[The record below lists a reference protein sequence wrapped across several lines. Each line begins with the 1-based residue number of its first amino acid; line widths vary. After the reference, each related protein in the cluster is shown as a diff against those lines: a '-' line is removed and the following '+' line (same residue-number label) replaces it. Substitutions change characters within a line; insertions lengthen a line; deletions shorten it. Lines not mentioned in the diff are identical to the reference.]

1 MTAILTLLKPRFW
14 SFKNGHFSKDGENR
28 TVKAILFAMIG
39 FAFWAGIFMAFY
51 RVLVYFQGVEG
62 FGDILARKLL
72 SMVLVT
78 LFALLVFSSI
88 ITSLTKL
95 YLSRDLVLVHSMPVS
110 RGKLFL
116 ARWIESTVDS
126 SWMVLVYSLPVFLS
140 YGVVYKAGLFF
151 YATVGMT
158 ILPLCMIASGISAL
172 AVVLIATVLPA
183 GRLRTVFVFLG
194 LALFL
199 ILIVAFRLMQP
210 ERLANPDT
218 FASLV
223 LYFKSLETPGSPLLP
238 TTWVFDGI
246 QAALTGVMGSALFN
260 LALIWSFTVALIFVI
275 AWMSGGMYF
284 TGYSKAQTTTERLF
298 PARNQRD
305 MGWLGSVLKLTPI
318 VLSGPVKAFTVKEIR
333 TFFRDQTQWPQIFL
347 IIGLIVVYLYNFSVL
362 PLSKTPIK
370 TIYLQNLFSFLNMGL
385 AAFVLTAVAARFVY
399 PAVSIEGDAFWIVK
413 SSPIQI
419 RKFLWIKFF
428 VYYIPLLLL
437 AEILIVLS
445 NILLNVTPFMMGLS
459 VTTIFFMVPGIV
471 SMGVGFGAAYP
482 DFKSEN
488 PAQSVTSFGGLLFMI
503 LCAGFIGIIIVL
515 EAGPVYS
522 VFMAGIRGVS
532 LSPLQWIWLIGSFSL
547 VLLLCVL
554 AVILPM
560 RLGEQRLK

>member
-1 MTAILTLLKPRFW
+1 MTEILTLLKPRFW
-14 SFKNGHFSKDGENR
+14 SFKNGRSSKSAENQR
-28 TVKAILFAMIG
+28 IKAVLFGAVG
-39 FAFWAGIFMAFY
+39 LAFWVGIFAVFY
-51 RVLVYFQGVEG
+51 RVLIYFQGVEG
-62 FGDILARKLL
+62 FGDILARKLM
-72 SMVLVT
+72 SMVLLT
-78 LFALLVFSSI
+78 LFAMLIFSSI

-95 YLSRDLVLVHSMPVS
+95 YISRDLVLVHSMPVA
-110 RGKLFL
+110 KEKVFL
-116 ARWIESTVDS
+116 ARWIESTIDS
-126 SWMVLVYSLPVFLS
+126 SWMVIVYSLPVFLS
-140 YGVVYKAGLFF
+140 YGIVYGAGVFF
-151 YATVGMT
+151 YATVGLT

-172 AVVLIATVLPA
+172 AVVLIAVVLPA

-199 ILIVAFRLMQP
+199 ILIVAFRLMRP
-210 ERLANPDT
+210 ERLVNPDT

-223 LYFKSLETPGSPLLP
+223 LYFKSLETPGSPFLP
-238 TTWVFDGI
+238 TTWVFDSI
-246 QAALTGVMGSALFN
+246 QAALTGVMGSALFD
-260 LALIWSFTVALIFVI
+260 LALTWSFTITLIFTI
-275 AWMSGGMYF
+275 AWVSGRFYF
-284 TGYSKAQTTTERLF
+284 SGYSKAQTTPERLF
-298 PARNQRD
+298 PARNQR
-305 MGWLGSVLKLTPI
+305 GRGSTLILGF
-318 VLSGPVKAFTVKEIR
+318 LSGPARAFAVKEVR

-347 IIGLIVVYLYNFSVL
+347 IIALIVVYLYNFSVL
-362 PLSKTPIK
+362 PLAKSPIR

-445 NILLNVTPFMMGLS
+445 NILLHVTPFMMWLS
-459 VTTIFFMVPGIV
+459 VATIFFMVPGIV
-471 SMGVGFGAAYP
+471 AMGVGFGAAYP

-503 LCAGFIGIIIVL
+503 LCAGFIGVIIIL

-522 VFMAGIRGVS
+522 VFMADIRGAS
-532 LSPLQWIWLIGSFSL
+532 LSALQWVWLIGSFSL

-560 RLGEQRLK
+560 RLGEQRLKV

>member
-1 MTAILTLLKPRFW
+1 
-14 SFKNGHFSKDGENR
+14 
-28 TVKAILFAMIG
+28 
-39 FAFWAGIFMAFY
+39 
-51 RVLVYFQGVEG
+51 
-62 FGDILARKLL
+62 
-72 SMVLVT
+72 
-78 LFALLVFSSI
+78 
-88 ITSLTKL
+88 
-95 YLSRDLVLVHSMPVS
+95 MPVA
-110 RGKLFL
+110 KEKVFL
-116 ARWIESTVDS
+116 ARWIESTIDS
-126 SWMVLVYSLPVFLS
+126 SWMVIVYSLPVFLS
-140 YGVVYKAGLFF
+140 YGIVYGAGVFF
-151 YATVGMT
+151 YATVGLT

-172 AVVLIATVLPA
+172 AVVLIAVVLPA

-199 ILIVAFRLMQP
+199 ILIVAFRLMRP
-210 ERLANPDT
+210 ERLVNPDT

-223 LYFKSLETPGSPLLP
+223 LYFKSLETPGSPFLP
-238 TTWVFDGI
+238 TTWVFDSI
-246 QAALTGVMGSALFN
+246 QAALTGVMGSALFD
-260 LALIWSFTVALIFVI
+260 LALTWSFTITLIFTI
-275 AWMSGGMYF
+275 AWVSGRFYF
-284 TGYSKAQTTTERLF
+284 SGYSKAQTTLERLF
-298 PARNQRD
+298 PARNQR
-305 MGWLGSVLKLTPI
+305 GRGSTLILGF
-318 VLSGPVKAFTVKEIR
+318 LSGPVRAFAVKEVR

-347 IIGLIVVYLYNFSVL
+347 IIALIVVYLYNFSVL
-362 PLSKTPIK
+362 PLAKSPIS

-445 NILLNVTPFMMGLS
+445 NILLHVTPFMMWLS
-459 VTTIFFMVPGIV
+459 VATIFFMVPGIV
-471 SMGVGFGAAYP
+471 AMGVGFGAAYP

-503 LCAGFIGIIIVL
+503 LCAGFIGVIIIL

-522 VFMAGIRGVS
+522 VFMADIRGAS
-532 LSPLQWIWLIGSFSL
+532 LSALQWVWLIGSFSL

-560 RLGEQRLK
+560 RLGEQRLKV

>member
-1 MTAILTLLKPRFW
+1 MTEILTLLKPRFW
-14 SFKNGHFSKDGENR
+14 SFKNGRSSKSAENQR
-28 TVKAILFAMIG
+28 IKAVLFGAVG
-39 FAFWAGIFMAFY
+39 LAFWVGIFAVFY
-51 RVLVYFQGVEG
+51 RVLIYFQGVED
-62 FGDILARKLL
+62 FGDILARKLM
-72 SMVLVT
+72 SMVLLT
-78 LFALLVFSSI
+78 LFAMLIFSSI

-95 YLSRDLVLVHSMPVS
+95 YISRDLVLVHSMPVA
-110 RGKLFL
+110 KEKVFL
-116 ARWIESTVDS
+116 ARWIESTIDS
-126 SWMVLVYSLPVFLS
+126 SWMVIVYSLPVFLS
-140 YGVVYKAGLFF
+140 YGIVYGAGVFF

-172 AVVLIATVLPA
+172 AVVLIAVVLPA

-199 ILIVAFRLMQP
+199 ILIVAFRLMRP
-210 ERLANPDT
+210 ERLVNPDT

-223 LYFKSLETPGSPLLP
+223 LYFKSLETPGSPFLP
-238 TTWVFDGI
+238 TTWVFDSI
-246 QAALTGVMGSALFN
+246 QAALTGVMGSALFD
-260 LALIWSFTVALIFVI
+260 LALTWSFTITLIFTI
-275 AWMSGGMYF
+275 AWVSGRFYF
-284 TGYSKAQTTTERLF
+284 SGYSKAQTTPERLF
-298 PARNQRD
+298 PARNQR
-305 MGWLGSVLKLTPI
+305 GRGSTLILGF
-318 VLSGPVKAFTVKEIR
+318 LSGPVRAFAVKEVR

-347 IIGLIVVYLYNFSVL
+347 IIALIIVYLYNFSVL
-362 PLSKTPIK
+362 PLAKSPIR

-445 NILLNVTPFMMGLS
+445 NILLHVTPFMMWLS
-459 VTTIFFMVPGIV
+459 VATIFFMVPGIV
-471 SMGVGFGAAYP
+471 AMGVGFGAAYP

-503 LCAGFIGIIIVL
+503 LCAGFIGVIIIL

-522 VFMAGIRGVS
+522 VFMADIRGAS
-532 LSPLQWIWLIGSFSL
+532 LSAPQWVWLIGSFSL

-560 RLGEQRLK
+560 RLGEQRLKV

>member
-1 MTAILTLLKPRFW
+1 MSDILTLLKPRFW
-14 SFKNGHFSKDGENR
+14 SFKNSASSKSAENQKI
-28 TVKAILFAMIG
+28 KAILFGAVG
-39 FAFWAGIFMAFY
+39 FAFWAGIFITFY
-51 RVLVYFQGVEG
+51 RVLIYFQRVEG

-95 YLSRDLVLVHSMPVS
+95 YLSRDLILVHSMPVS
-110 RGKLFL
+110 KGKIFL
-116 ARWIESTVDS
+116 ARWIESTIDS

-140 YGVVYKAGLFF
+140 YGIIYKAGAFF
-151 YATVGMT
+151 YATAGMA
-158 ILPLCMIASGISAL
+158 ILLLCMIASGISAL
-172 AVVLIATVLPA
+172 AVMLIANILPA
-183 GRLRTVFVFLG
+183 GRLRTIFVFLG
-194 LALFL
+194 LAMFL
-199 ILIVAFRLMQP
+199 ILIIAFRLMQP
-210 ERLANPDT
+210 ERLVNPDA
-218 FASLV
+218 FASLI

-238 TTWVFDGI
+238 TTWVLGSI
-246 QAALTGVMGSALFN
+246 QAALTGVTRDALYD
-260 LALIWSFTVALIFVI
+260 LALTGSFTAALIFIVFWI
-275 AWMSGGMYF
+275 SGGIYF
-284 TGYSKAQTTTERLF
+284 PGYSKAQTTPERIF
-298 PARNQRD
+298 PARNEKGR
-305 MGWLGSVLKLTPI
+305 GWTSI
-318 VLSGPVKAFTVKEIR
+318 FNFLSGPVRAFTVKEIR

-347 IIGLIVVYLYNFSVL
+347 IIALIVVYLYNFSVL
-362 PLSKTPIK
+362 PLTKTPIK

-437 AEILIVLS
+437 AEILIVIS

-459 VTTIFFMVPGIV
+459 AATIFFMVPGIV

-482 DFKSEN
+482 DFQSEN
-488 PAQSVTSFGGLLFMI
+488 PAQSVTSFGGLLFMM
-503 LCAGFIGIIIVL
+503 LCAGFIGIIVIL

-522 VFMAGIRGVS
+522 VFMAGIRDES
-532 LSPLQWIWLIGSFSL
+532 LTLLQWMWLVGSFSL

-554 AVILPM
+554 ATMLPM
-560 RLGEQRLK
+560 RWGERRLR

>member
-1 MTAILTLLKPRFW
+1 MTEILTLLKPRFW
-14 SFKNGHFSKDGENR
+14 SFKNGRSSKSAENQR
-28 TVKAILFAMIG
+28 IKTVLFGAVG
-39 FAFWAGIFMAFY
+39 LAFWVGIFAVFY
-51 RVLVYFQGVEG
+51 RVLIYFQGVEG
-62 FGDILARKLL
+62 FGDILARKLM
-72 SMVLVT
+72 SMVLLT
-78 LFALLVFSSI
+78 LFAMLIFSSI

-95 YLSRDLVLVHSMPVS
+95 YISRDLVLVHSMPVA
-110 RGKLFL
+110 KEKVFL
-116 ARWIESTVDS
+116 ARWIESTIDS
-126 SWMVLVYSLPVFLS
+126 SWMVIVYSLPVFLS
-140 YGVVYKAGLFF
+140 YGIVYGAGVFF
-151 YATVGMT
+151 YVTVGMT

-172 AVVLIATVLPA
+172 AVVLIAVVLPA

-199 ILIVAFRLMQP
+199 ILIVAFRLMRP
-210 ERLANPDT
+210 ERLVNPDT

-223 LYFKSLETPGSPLLP
+223 LYFKSLETPGSPFLP
-238 TTWVFDGI
+238 TTWVFDSI
-246 QAALTGVMGSALFN
+246 QAALTGVMGSALFD
-260 LALIWSFTVALIFVI
+260 LALTWSFTITLIFAI
-275 AWMSGGMYF
+275 AWVSGRFYF
-284 TGYSKAQTTTERLF
+284 SGYSKAQTTPERLF
-298 PARNQRD
+298 PARNQR
-305 MGWLGSVLKLTPI
+305 GRGSTLILGFF
-318 VLSGPVKAFTVKEIR
+318 SGPVRAFAVKEVR
-333 TFFRDQTQWPQIFL
+333 TFFRDQTQWPQVFL
-347 IIGLIVVYLYNFSVL
+347 IIALIVVYLYNFSVL
-362 PLSKTPIK
+362 PLEKSPIR

-428 VYYIPLLLL
+428 VYYVPLLLL

-445 NILLNVTPFMMGLS
+445 NILLHVTPFMMWLS
-459 VTTIFFMVPGIV
+459 VATIFFMVPGIV
-471 SMGVGFGAAYP
+471 AMGVGFGAAYP

-503 LCAGFIGIIIVL
+503 LCAGFIGIIIIL

-522 VFMAGIRGVS
+522 VFMAGIRGAS
-532 LSPLQWIWLIGSFSL
+532 LSAFQWVWLIGSFSL

-560 RLGEQRLK
+560 RLGEQRLKA

>member
-1 MTAILTLLKPRFW
+1 MTEIMTLLKPRFW
-14 SFKNGHFSKDGENR
+14 SFKNGHASKTGENR
-28 TVKAILFAMIG
+28 KIKAVLFGMVG
-39 FAFWAGIFMAFY
+39 LAFWAGIFIAFY
-51 RVLVYFQGVEG
+51 RVLVYFKGVEE

-78 LFALLVFSSI
+78 FFALLVFSSI

-95 YLSRDLVLVHSMPVS
+95 YLSRDLVLVHAMPVS
-110 RGKLFL
+110 RGKIFL

-140 YGVVYKAGLFF
+140 YGVVYKMGLFF
-151 YATVGMT
+151 YATVGLT

-172 AVVLIATVLPA
+172 AVVLIATFLPA

-199 ILIVAFRLMQP
+199 ILVVAFRLMQP
-210 ERLANPDT
+210 ERLTNPDT
-218 FASLV
+218 FASLI

-246 QAALTGVMGSALFN
+246 QAALAGVMGSALFDI
-260 LALIWSFTVALIFVI
+260 ALTWSFTVALIFVI
-275 AWMSGGMYF
+275 ALVSEGFYF
-284 TGYSKAQTTTERLF
+284 TGYSKAQTTPERLF
-298 PARNQRD
+298 RTGNQTGKD
-305 MGWLGSVLKLTPI
+305 WTSMLGF
-318 VLSGPVKAFTVKEIR
+318 LSGPARAFTVKEIR

-347 IIGLIVVYLYNFSVL
+347 IIALIIIYLYNFSVL

-370 TIYLQNLFSFLNMGL
+370 TVYLQNLFSFLNMGL

-413 SSPIQI
+413 SSPIPI
-419 RKFLWIKFF
+419 RTFLWIKFF

-459 VTTIFFMVPGIV
+459 VATIFFMVPGIV

-503 LCAGFIGIIIVL
+503 LCAGFIGIIIIL

-522 VFMAGIRGVS
+522 VFMAGIRGTS
-532 LSPLQWIWLIGSFSL
+532 LSPLQWVWLIGSFSL